1 MNIKIY
7 QVNMSRDVN
16 NVGFTSYA
24 NLEKWQ
30 GTSAID
36 SSIYDKVFS
45 GEVKCKTL
53 EDVYVKFNQHHPRG
67 YKARS
72 LSKSDIVEVIGNDGT
87 SEFHYCDSFGFE
99 KVDFEPEKAR
109 LSQRY
114 LDLTKGEKIK
124 VLFVP
129 VGNYPQEME
138 IPNTYEAMSELIGGA
153 TQEYMPFEI
162 DNAVLV
168 CTVDGKEKDMPK
180 NRAIYV
186 EPKLMEMEYSQLKRE
201 FSRAED
207 NGQHLVGHIVF
218 TADSFSEPLSEFERT
233 YAISSDNKAFQSG
246 MGGYSIYGR
255 SLDGVDPCLRME
267 GLMANERGGK
277 DGWKIEKCYLV
288 DDSKQIS
295 DIICGDFFI
304 ANSNV
309 TSEKYESLSHEQ
321 IVKYRNIFKYP
332 ERFTETEQGIKVETF
347 SPKSKDKE
355 R

>member
-1 MNIKIY
+1 MNIRIY

-16 NVGFTSYA
+16 NVGFASYE

-72 LSKSDIVEVIGNDGT
+72 LSKSDIVEIIGKDGT
-87 SEFHYCDSFGFE
+87 SEFHYCDSFGFK
-99 KVDFEPEKAR
+99 KVDFEPEKAK
-109 LSQRY
+109 LSERY
-114 LDLTKGEKIK
+114 LDLSKGEKIK

-129 VGNYPQEME
+129 VGKYPQEME
-138 IPNTYEAMSELIGGA
+138 IPNTYEAMTELVGGG
-153 TQEYMPFEI
+153 TEEYMPFAN
-162 DNAVLV
+162 DNAALV
-168 CTVDGKEKDMPK
+168 CYRHSKTNGLPM
-180 NRAIYV
+180 NRAVYV
-186 EPKLMEMEYSQLKRE
+186 EPKLTEMDYYDLKRE
-201 FSRAED
+201 FSKAED
-207 NGQHLVGHIVF
+207 NGKHLVGHIVF
-218 TADSFSEPLSEFERT
+218 TVDTFNEPLSEFERT

-255 SLDGVDPCLRME
+255 SLDGADPCLRME
-267 GLMANERGGK
+267 GLMAAERGGK

-288 DDSKQIS
+288 EDSKQIS
-295 DIICGDFFI
+295 DIIHGDFFI
-304 ANSNV
+304 ANANV
-309 TSEKYESLSHEQ
+309 EAEKYESLSHEQ
-321 IVKYRNIFKYP
+321 LVKFRNLFKYP
-332 ERFTETEQGIKVETF
+332 ERFTETEHGYTAEKYTPQRAG
-347 SPKSKDKE
+347 KE

>member
-1 MNIKIY
+1 MNIRIY

-16 NVGFTSYA
+16 NVGFASYEH
-24 NLEKWQ
+24 LEKWQ

-36 SSIYDKVFS
+36 STIYDKVFS

-72 LSKSDIVEVIGNDGT
+72 LSKSDIVEIISKDGT
-87 SEFHYCDSFGFE
+87 SEFHYCDTVGFK

-109 LSQRY
+109 LSERY
-114 LDLTKGEKIK
+114 LDLSKGEKIK

-129 VGNYPQEME
+129 VGKYPQEME
-138 IPNTYEAMSELIGGA
+138 IPNTYEAMTELVGGG
-153 TQEYMPFEI
+153 TDEYMPFEN
-162 DNAVLV
+162 DNAALV
-168 CTVDGKEKDMPK
+168 CYRHSKQKDLPK
-180 NRAIYV
+180 NRAVYA
-186 EPKLMEMEYSQLKRE
+186 EPKLTEMDYYDLKRA
-201 FSRAED
+201 FSKAED

-218 TADSFSEPLSEFERT
+218 TVDTFNEPLSEFERT

-255 SLDGVDPCLRME
+255 SLDGADPCLRMD
-267 GLMANERGGK
+267 GLMAAERGGK
-277 DGWKIEKCYLV
+277 DGWKIEKCFLV
-288 DDSKQIS
+288 EDSKQIT
-295 DIICGDFFI
+295 DIIHGDFFI
-304 ANSNV
+304 ANANV
-309 TSEKYESLSHEQ
+309 EAEKYDSLSHEQ
-321 IVKYRNIFKYP
+321 IVKYRNLFKYP
-332 ERFTETEQGIKVETF
+332 ERFTETEQGIKVEKF

>member
-1 MNIKIY
+1 MNIRIY

-16 NVGFTSYA
+16 NVGFASYA

-36 SSIYDKVFS
+36 STIYDKVFS

-72 LSKSDIVEVIGNDGT
+72 LSVSDIVEIIDKDGN
-87 SEFHYCDSFGFE
+87 SQFYFCDSVGFE
-99 KVDFEPEKAR
+99 KVDFEPEKTR
-109 LSQRY
+109 LSERY

-129 VGNYPQEME
+129 VGKYPQEME
-138 IPNTYEAMSELIGGA
+138 IPNTYEAMKALVGGGLD
-153 TQEYMPFEI
+153 EYMPFEN
-162 DNAVLV
+162 DDAALV
-168 CTVDGKEKDMPK
+168 CYRHGKEKDLPK
-180 NRAIYV
+180 NRAVYA
-186 EPKLMEMEYSQLKRE
+186 EPKLTEMDYYELKRA
-201 FSRAED
+201 FSKAED
-207 NGQHLVGHIVF
+207 SGQHLMGHIVF
-218 TADSFSEPLSEFERT
+218 TADTFKEPLTEFERT

-255 SLDGVDPCLRME
+255 SLDGVDRCLRMD
-267 GLMANERGGK
+267 GLMAAEYGGK
-277 DGWKIEKCYLV
+277 DGWKIEKCFLV
-288 DDSKQIS
+288 EDSKEIS

-304 ANSNV
+304 AKSNV
-309 TSEKYESLSHEQ
+309 EAEKYESLSHEQ
-321 IVKYRNIFKYP
+321 IVKYSNLFKYP
-332 ERFTETEQGIKVETF
+332 ERFIETDHGLMAEKFI
-347 SPKSKDKE
+347 PKTKEKE